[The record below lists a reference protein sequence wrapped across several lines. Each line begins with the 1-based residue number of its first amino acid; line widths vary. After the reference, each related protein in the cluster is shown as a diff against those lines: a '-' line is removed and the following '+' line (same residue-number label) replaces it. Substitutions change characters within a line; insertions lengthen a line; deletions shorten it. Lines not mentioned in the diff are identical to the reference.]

1 MNYQDDLNEII
12 RLTSKIKE
20 NLPQQDL
27 FGNQIVEWGTAKMI
41 TEMVLDQFPK
51 ARDNDDY
58 GIEMFRQLYTK
69 AGLPIPRSSAELFR
83 RTRQK
88 FQEKGE
94 YEASPE
100 VKEARM
106 KKAEWMK
113 QNVKYI

>member
-1 MNYQDDLNEII
+1 MNSQDDLNEII
-12 RLTSKIKE
+12 RLASKVKE
-20 NLPQQDL
+20 NLPQQNL

-51 ARDNDDY
+51 ARDDDDY
-58 GIEMFRQLYTK
+58 GILMFRQLFVR